1 MTDGI
6 AAPTP
11 KGSHITNV
19 YDFFK
24 NLPDRTMRMLV
35 DNISQRADMRLT
47 MEDIENGYNAAV
59 NGKNASSEE
68 EIISDVPA
76 TGNSATDGDDFEDF
90 MNF

>member
-1 MTDGI
+1 
-6 AAPTP
+6 
-11 KGSHITNV
+11 
-19 YDFFK
+19 
-24 NLPDRTMRMLV
+24 
-35 DNISQRADMRLT
+35 MRLR

-76 TGNSATDGDDFEDF
+76 AGSNATDGDDFDDF